1 MNPPT
6 NEWQDARLVGPGGVN
21 PSAIYIVKT
30 NGGEWRD
37 SDLHLWRGHQVIHAM
52 RPECVR
58 GRPILIAEVIN
69 PLLSE
74 ISS

>member
-1 MNPPT
+1 
-6 NEWQDARLVGPGGVN
+6 
-21 PSAIYIVKT
+21 
-30 NGGEWRD
+30 
-37 SDLHLWRGHQVIHAM
+37 VIHAM